1 MVESPLFHCYFV
13 VRKCC
18 TLLRGI
24 LHYCCPFHTASS
36 VLSCVFV
43 GFIHLG
49 TAGIKS
55 NGLKMNVAKTQALIL
70 SRKCGRPQAEQIQIN
85 LHGETINTQDSVKY
99 LGVVVDQ
106 NLTWEQQVS
115 KVRQK
120 SLAGLA
126 FIRRGSAYLPSSTRC
141 LLYNTL
147 VLPHLNYC
155 SVVWHSC
162 GKTIGDQLECVPN
175 YAMRIVLKKPPR
187 TSNKTLQNKLGWTTL
202 RRLPCSAK
210 FIVVSAPPYLCSK
223 FITNSEIGYRGTRG
237 ANKLHFDRTQT
248 STETPSS
255 FKERNAITIF
265 HETNFKPY
273 YL

>member
-1 MVESPLFHCYFV
+1 
-13 VRKCC
+13 
-18 TLLRGI
+18 
-24 LHYCCPFHTASS
+24 
-36 VLSCVFV
+36 
-43 GFIHLG
+43 
-49 TAGIKS
+49 
-55 NGLKMNVAKTQALIL
+55 
-70 SRKCGRPQAEQIQIN
+70 
-85 LHGETINTQDSVKY
+85 
-99 LGVVVDQ
+99 VVDQ

-126 FIRRGSAYLPSSTRC
+126 FIRRASAYLPSSTRC

-237 ANKLHFDRTQT
+237 ANKLHLLR
-248 STETPSS
+248 S
-255 FKERNAITIF
+255 N
-265 HETNFKPY
+265 TNFYRNTFEFQGAQCYNNLP
-273 YL
+273 